1 MITVLRIGH
10 RPARDK
16 RITTHICLTARAFL
30 ADKVLVDFKD
40 SDLEATINGVTGRF
54 GGSFSV
60 KSGVNWRSFLKET
73 GSVKIH
79 LTMYGMNLNACM
91 EKIEE
96 AHLKNPDMV
105 IIVGAEKVPGEI
117 YGLADFNVSI
127 TNQPHSEVA
136 ALALFLDRL
145 NHGSELEKTF
155 NGKMRIIPSPTGKV
169 VESTE

>member
-30 ADKVLVDFKD
+30 ADRVLVDFKD
-40 SDLEATINGVTGRF
+40 SELESTVNGVTERF

-60 KSGVNWRSFLKET
+60 KSGVNWRSYLKET

-79 LTMYGMNLNACM
+79 LTMYGMNLNTCI

-96 AHLKNPDMV
+96 AYLKNPDML

-136 ALALFLDRL
+136 ALAIFLDRL
-145 NHGSELEKTF
+145 NRGSELEKKF
-155 NGKMRIIPSPTGKV
+155 NGKMRIIPSPSGKV

>member
-1 MITVLRIGH
+1 M
-10 RPARDK
+10 
-16 RITTHICLTARAFL
+16 
-30 ADKVLVDFKD
+30 DFKD

-54 GGSFSV
+54 GGSFSI

-73 GSVKIH
+73 GSLKIH

>member
-30 ADKVLVDFKD
+30 ADEVLVDFRD
-40 SDLEATINGVTGRF
+40 SELEETINGVTERF
-54 GGSFSV
+54 GGSFRV
-60 KSGVNWRSFLKET
+60 KSGVNWRSFFKET
-73 GSVKIH
+73 GSIKVH
-79 LTMYGMNLNACM
+79 LTMYGMNLNTCM
-91 EKIEE
+91 EKIEK
-96 AHLKNPDMV
+96 AYLKNPDMV
-105 IIVGAEKVPGEI
+105 IVVGAEKVPGEI

-145 NHGSELEKTF
+145 NHGSELEKKF
-155 NGKMRIIPSPTGKV
+155 NGKMRIIPSPSGKV

>member
-54 GGSFSV
+54 GGSFSI

-73 GSVKIH
+73 GSLKIH

-145 NHGSELEKTF
+145 NHD
-155 NGKMRIIPSPTGKV
+155 
-169 VESTE
+169 

>member
-1 MITVLRIGH
+1 MGCDPFVPCRSVPDSQDSYH
-10 RPARDK
+10 
-16 RITTHICLTARAFL
+16 LTSQLFL
-30 ADKVLVDFKD
+30 NKI
-40 SDLEATINGVTGRF
+40 DLEA
-54 GGSFSV
+54 
-60 KSGVNWRSFLKET
+60 T

-79 LTMYGMNLNACM
+79 LTMYGMNLNTCM

-105 IIVGAEKVPGEI
+105 IVVGAEKVPGEI

-127 TNQPHSEVA
+127 TSQPHSEVA
-136 ALALFLDRL
+136 ALALFLDRI

-155 NGKMRIIPSPTGKV
+155 NGKMRIIPSPSGKV